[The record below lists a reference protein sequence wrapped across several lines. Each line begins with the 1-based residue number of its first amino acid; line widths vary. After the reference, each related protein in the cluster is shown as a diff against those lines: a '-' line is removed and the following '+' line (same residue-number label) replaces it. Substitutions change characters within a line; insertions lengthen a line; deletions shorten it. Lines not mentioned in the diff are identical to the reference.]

1 MVWLTELATGG
12 HDLNRVPNV
21 IAGGAAGYF
30 RPGRYVH
37 YPQTNSRRRAWG
49 NIRESVGPAQER
61 LHVSLMHAMG
71 MTERR
76 SFGLEEVDIGE
87 SIVSLRDPLPL
98 LT

>member
-1 MVWLTELATGG
+1 
-12 HDLNRVPNV
+12 
-21 IAGGAAGYF
+21 
-30 RPGRYVH
+30 
-37 YPQTNSRRRAWG
+37 
-49 NIRESVGPAQER
+49 
-61 LHVSLMHAMG
+61 MHAMG